1 MNELRRERE
10 DGYYEEQDFRPADG
24 PSLTRTHRQ
33 YLHDA
38 GISDEIIA
46 GRGFHSV
53 REHGGDPDA
62 IRRMFRES
70 FGIYVRSPEQFEGIL
85 IPLHSTDPADFSPVS
100 YTFRPDVPE
109 VDERGKARK
118 YLLPF
123 RQRPV
128 LDVHP
133 VAKQNRW
140 IANADVPLWI
150 TEGIKK
156 GDALTS
162 LGRFVI
168 TLSGVWN
175 WKSQGEPLPDW
186 DSVVLRGRSV
196 YIAFDA
202 DAAVN
207 HKVAQAMHDL
217 GYFLAHEGANV
228 RYIVCPGDP
237 RDKTGVD
244 DFLAEGGTVEELIA
258 VASAEA
264 PKVKRT
270 TANLP
275 ETDVYPLLADE
286 FEDKYVW
293 VGSLGWLRWTGAQW
307 KPCSDEHVR
316 EVAARWAKA
325 QWEAAMDAAKHEG
338 TADAIDLAKR
348 WLSYCGKSKID
359 NVLALA
365 KGVLE
370 VQVDQLDADPDLL
383 NCANGTVD
391 LRTGELLPHNP
402 ADLITR
408 TAGAPY
414 EAGATHADWAKALEA
429 LPEDVRWWLMVRFG
443 QAITGH
449 VPDDDI
455 MPFLKGSGANGKSTV
470 VNAISRA
477 LGDYYLVVSPKA
489 LLADVKAHSTDLADF
504 RGVRFAVL
512 EELPERHMDV
522 TRVKQLNGDTHITAR
537 HLFKDNMTFF
547 PSHSMFVTTNYV
559 PNVSETDH
567 GTWRRLMLITFPYT
581 FTDDPD
587 PEIPSQKEGDPGLR
601 QRIAAD
607 HDGAISKAVLAGLV
621 NGAVQWYQFGMRLP
635 EPPASVAGDTQTWRM
650 QSDSILRFWNERLV
664 ADPDSVVPSSDM
676 LRAYNEWAESLGLQK
691 ISDKTL
697 ADRLG
702 SHQETERNHV
712 TGPKQ
717 IRVGRRSVSRYLD
730 YGEVPAKIRGW
741 DGVRLT
747 PLDDSDR

>member
-1 MNELRRERE
+1 MNELHRERE
-10 DGYYEEQDFRPADG
+10 EGYYEEHDSRPADG
-24 PSLTRTHRQ
+24 PSLTRAHHQ
-33 YLHDA
+33 YLNDA
-38 GISDEIIA
+38 GVSDEIIT
-46 GRGFHSV
+46 GRGYFSI

-62 IRRMFRES
+62 TRRMLREG
-70 FGIYVRSPEQFEGIL
+70 FGIYVRQPEQFDGIL
-85 IPLHSTDPADFSPVS
+85 IPLYSPDNFDFSPVS
-100 YTFRPDVPE
+100 YMFRPDVPE
-109 VDERGKARK
+109 VDERGKAKK
-118 YLLPF
+118 YLLPT
-123 RQRPV
+123 RQRPI
-128 LDVHP
+128 LDIHP
-133 VAKQNRW
+133 VAKRNRW
-140 IANADVPLWI
+140 SVDTDVPMWI

-156 GDALTS
+156 GDTLTS
-162 LGRFVI
+162 RGLFTI

-175 WKSQGEPLPDW
+175 WKSNHEPLPDW
-186 DSVVLRGRSV
+186 DSIVLRGRTV

-207 HKVAQAMHDL
+207 YQVAQAMHDL
-217 GYFLAHEGANV
+217 GYFLAREGANV
-228 RYIVCPGDP
+228 WYIVCPGNP
-237 RDKTGVD
+237 KDKTGVD

-258 VASAEA
+258 AASTEA

-286 FEDKYVW
+286 FEGRYIW

-316 EVAARWAKA
+316 EVAARWVKA
-325 QWEAAMDAAKHEG
+325 QWESAMDDAKREA
-338 TADAIDLAKR
+338 TAEAIDLAKK
-348 WLSYCGKSKID
+348 WMSYNAKNKID

-365 KGVLE
+365 KGILE
-370 VQVDQLDADPDLL
+370 VQVDQLDGDPDLL
-383 NCANGTVD
+383 NCVNGTVD

-402 ADLITR
+402 ADLITKM
-408 TAGAPY
+408 TKTPY
-414 EAGATHADWAKALEA
+414 EAGATHADWDKALEA

-455 MPFLKGSGANGKSTV
+455 MPFLKGSGANGKSTI

-489 LLADVKAHSTDLADF
+489 LLSDVKAHSTDLADF

-512 EELPERHMDV
+512 EELPERHLDV
-522 TRVKQLNGDTHITAR
+522 TRVKQLNGGTQITAR

-547 PSHSMFVTTNYV
+547 PSHSMFVTTNYL
-559 PNVSETDH
+559 PNVSETDY
-567 GTWRRLMLITFPYT
+567 GTWRRLMLVTFPYT
-581 FTDDPD
+581 YVDAPD
-587 PEIPSQKEGDPGLR
+587 PEIPSQKQGDPGLR

-607 HDGAISKAVLAGLV
+607 RDGAISKAVLAGLV
-621 NGAVQWYQFGMRLP
+621 EGAVQWYGYGMALP
-635 EPPASVAGDTQTWRM
+635 LPPANVTEDAQTWRM
-650 QSDSILRFWNERLV
+650 QSDSILRFWNDRLV

-691 ISDKTL
+691 VSDKTL

-712 TGPKQ
+712 AGPKQ
-717 IRVGRRSVSRYLD
+717 IRVGRRNVSRYGD
-730 YGEVPAKIRGW
+730 FGDVPAKIRGW
-741 DGVRLT
+741 EGVRLA
-747 PLDDSDR
+747 PLTDE